1 MGGNGDGL
9 QADPAGRDLTHGSQN
24 VADVG
29 NLTVSSM

>member
-9 QADPAGRDLTHGSQN
+9 QADPAGRALTRGSQN